1 MKKLITNLSYWWT
14 DLFKVWRR
22 EFYIVTTDVGAMVF
36 FFALPLLYP
45 LVYTLIYNP
54 EIIEEIPF
62 AVVDNCRTPDSRELV
77 RMIDATQSMKSIGY
91 ASSLEEARQWH
102 AEKVCY
108 GIIVIPEDYSRKI
121 ARGEQAV
128 VPFYSDMSLLMR
140 YREYLSTLTD
150 IQLATG
156 AQIRQ
161 AQIDAAGLDTLS
173 LPTNSV
179 GTQSTFLGN
188 PQQGFASFV
197 MLGILILILQQSLI
211 LGVTMLGGTA
221 RERRRL
227 NNGRDPLAVNASPTA
242 TLIGK
247 SLCYVVIYL
256 PLLIY
261 VLHIVPW
268 IFNLPMAEHSFDA
281 LLFVLPMLF
290 ASVFMG
296 MSLQALVKERETSM
310 LVVVFTSVV
319 FLFLSGL
326 TWPQYAMHYPWD
338 TLSQLIPATWGIE
351 GFVSINSNGA
361 TLALNASSYI
371 MLWMLSATYFM
382 SALLF
387 NFTQLRS
394 TVISDRSS
402 ESR

>member
-1 MKKLITNLSYWWT
+1 MKNLITNLVKWWT

-22 EFYIVTTDVGAMVF
+22 EFYIVTSDVGAMVF

-62 AVVDNCRTPDSRELV
+62 AVVDNSRTPESRELV

-150 IQLATG
+150 IQLTTG
-156 AQIRQ
+156 TQIRQ
-161 AQIDAAGLDTLS
+161 EQIDAAGLDTQS

-179 GTQSTFLGN
+179 ETQSTFLGN

-197 MLGILILILQQSLI
+197 MPGILILILQQSLI

-227 NNGRDPLAVNASPTA
+227 NNDRDPLAVNASPTA

-268 IFNLPMAEHSFDA
+268 IFDLPMAEHSFDA

-326 TWPQYAMHYPWD
+326 TWPRYAMHYPWN

-371 MLWMLSATYFM
+371 MLWMLSVTYFM

-387 NFTQLRS
+387 NFTQPRS
-394 TVISDRSS
+394 TVIIDRSS